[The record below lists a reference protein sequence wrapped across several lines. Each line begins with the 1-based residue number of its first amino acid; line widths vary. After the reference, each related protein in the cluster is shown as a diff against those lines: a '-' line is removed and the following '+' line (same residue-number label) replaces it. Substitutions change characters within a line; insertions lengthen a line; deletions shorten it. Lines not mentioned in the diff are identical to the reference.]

1 MALQRTFFFL
11 AFLTTLGVPSVHAQ
25 TSDPAPETELKAL
38 LDEDLDASLRRNP
51 IQATVRGVPG
61 YNHLLPDLSLAT
73 LERERERERRALER
87 LKALDAK
94 ALRGQDR
101 ISYEL
106 LLDKME
112 VAVEAQQFTD
122 ADALV
127 LTTLGGLH
135 NVLPRAAQVTPFRTA
150 EDYRDYIER
159 IRAAPKLAD
168 DTIARLKPGLSS
180 GWMSTKPVLDRIVA
194 AIDAHQ
200 VENVDQSALMSPFA
214 HTVDGIPEAERT
226 ALAADARRAI
236 AEDYQPALRRFQAF
250 IQGEYRPKAP
260 HIAGLASFRGGE
272 RYYEFLIR
280 SRIVRGR
287 TAAQIHDLG
296 LTEVQTLRK
305 EIGAIAKEVGFKGTT
320 DAFIEHLRTDKQFFF
335 DSPEAVLAAYRA
347 LSPRVDPQIPK
358 LFHNVPRM
366 PYAVRS
372 MTPAESASS
381 SAANYQVGS
390 LALGTSAYFT
400 INALGYTNEAKWRTE
415 TLFLHEAVPGHHMQ
429 IARAEE
435 IEGLH
440 PWRSQASFNIAYAEG
455 WALYAESL
463 GYAMGFYKDPY
474 QRYGNLQARLFRAAR
489 LVVDTGI
496 HAYNWP
502 RDKAIAYMGQQ
513 GGVDQEFAESEVD
526 RYFSN
531 PAQALGY
538 LLGYHKMRELRARA
552 EKVLGARFNVK
563 DFHAVV
569 IDNGMMPLAVLE
581 KLVDEWIAAGG
592 GRSQAN

>member
-1 MALQRTFFFL
+1 MNRYRTVFL
-11 AFLTTLGVPSVHAQ
+11 ALLIILGIPHVHAQ
-25 TSDPAPETELKAL
+25 TKDIAPEVQLKTL
-38 LDEDLDASLRRNP
+38 LDEDLDATLRRNP

-61 YNHLLPDLSLAT
+61 YNHLLQDVSPAT
-73 LERERERERRALER
+73 LERERARERRALER
-87 LKALDAK
+87 LKALDGK

-101 ISYEL
+101 VSYEL

-112 VAVEAQQFTD
+112 LAVEAQQFTD

-127 LTTLGGLH
+127 LSTLGGVH
-135 NVLPRAAQVTPFRTA
+135 NILPRAAQVTPFRKTD
-150 EDYRDYIER
+150 DYRDYIKR
-159 IRAAPKLAD
+159 IRAVPKLVD
-168 DTIARLKPGLSS
+168 DTIARLKPGMDS

-194 AIDAHQ
+194 AIDAHL

-214 HTVDGIPEAERT
+214 HMADGIPEAERA

-236 AEDYQPALRRFQAF
+236 ADDYQPALRRFKAF
-250 IQGEYRPKAP
+250 IQGDYRPKAP
-260 HIAGLASFRGGE
+260 DIAGLASFTGGA

-280 SRIVRGR
+280 ARIVRGR
-287 TAAQIHDLG
+287 SAQQIHELG
-296 LTEVQTLRK
+296 LAEVQTLRK

-320 DAFIEHLRTDKQFFF
+320 DEFIAHLRTDKKYFF
-335 DSPEAVLAAYRA
+335 DSPDAVLAAYRA
-347 LSPRVDPQIPK
+347 MAPRVDPQLPK
-358 LFHNVPRM
+358 LFHKVPRM

-381 SAANYQVGS
+381 TAANYQIGS
-390 LALGTSAYFT
+390 LALGTSGYFT
-400 INALGYTNEAKWRTE
+400 INALGYASEAKWRTE

-429 IARAEE
+429 VARAAE

-440 PWRSQASFNIAYAEG
+440 PWRSQATFNIAYGEG

-463 GYAMGFYKDPY
+463 GYDIGMYKDPY
-474 QRYGNLQARLFRAAR
+474 QHYGNLQARLFRAAR

-496 HAYNWP
+496 HAFNWP
-502 RDKAIAYMGQQ
+502 RDKAVAYMVQQ

-552 EKVLGARFNVK
+552 ESALGARFNVK

-569 IDNGMMPLAVLE
+569 IDNGPMPLAVLE
-581 KLVDEWIAAGG
+581 KLVDEWIARGG
-592 GRSQAN
+592 GPPT